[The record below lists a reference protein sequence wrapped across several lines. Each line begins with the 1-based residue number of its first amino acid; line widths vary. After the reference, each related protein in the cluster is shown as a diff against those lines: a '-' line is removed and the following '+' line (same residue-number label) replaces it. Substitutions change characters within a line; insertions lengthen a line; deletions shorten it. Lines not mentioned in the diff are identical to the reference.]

1 MPRKKQTI
9 QRKKR
14 QKVYDPTAM
23 SGEALHIKKTGVFR
37 VFSNYRLF
45 AIIGAIAIV
54 GGLAFSAFFQS
65 TGGGTN
71 NSGSQRGE
79 GVTRRTPLP
88 GSTSTTG
95 EGQTAK
101 QYTGPPSL
109 VIDPAKTY
117 VATFKTSK
125 GDIKVELLDDQAP
138 QTVNNFVFLARD
150 GFYDGVTF
158 HRVIK
163 DFVAQGGDPTGTG
176 LSGPGY
182 ELTVEK
188 TELPF
193 TAGVLAM
200 AKPDEAGANNNGSQ
214 FFFTLSDEYESSL
227 DGEFTAFGRVVEGMD
242 VLTALAERDPDRNP
256 DLPPGEKIEA
266 VQIEET

>member
-1 MPRKKQTI
+1 MPRKKQTV
-9 QRKKR
+9 QQKKR
-14 QKVYDPTAM
+14 QKVYDPNSM
-23 SGEALHIKKTGVFR
+23 SGEAMHIKKTGVFR
-37 VFSNYRLF
+37 VFSNYQLF

-65 TGGGTN
+65 TGGGSTG
-71 NSGSQRGE
+71 STSQRGE
-79 GVTRRTPLP
+79 GVTRRTPLA

-95 EGQTAK
+95 QGQTAK
-101 QYTGPPSL
+101 QYPGPPAM

-117 VATFKTSK
+117 VAVFKTSK
-125 GDIKVELLDDQAP
+125 GDIRVELLDDEAP

-150 GFYDGVTF
+150 EYYNGVTF

-182 ELTVEK
+182 ELLVEQ
-188 TELPF
+188 TDTPF

-214 FFFTLSDEYESSL
+214 FFFTLSDQYQSSL
-227 DGEFTAFGRVVEGMD
+227 DGEFTAFGRVIEGMD
-242 VLTALAERDPDRNP
+242 VLASLTERDPNRNP
-256 DLPPGEKIEA
+256 DLDAGDKIESIE
-266 VQIEET
+266 IEET